1 MVQPTHQP
9 DAVLTLRVTPALRA
23 RLGELLERV
32 PDTGAARLSRHG
44 LAVWCLERGL
54 LEAEAEPPLVLRA
67 PGRAPTPS
75 KPSSPS
81 VSIAPVAETSTPS
94 KPSPS
99 RKKRPKPTPSSSPSS
114 KTSTSPTT
122 PSSSPS
128 GDDSDALRARW
139 RALVTVQGQGAKA
152 AGVSQPWVSR
162 WLAGEKAGSPET
174 LARVAAYL
182 DGLDAAS
189 R

>member
-54 LEAEAEPPLVLRA
+54 LEAEAEPALVLRA

-75 KPSSPS
+75 KPS
-81 VSIAPVAETSTPS
+81 VAPVAETSTPS

-99 RKKRPKPTPSSSPSS
+99 REKRS
-114 KTSTSPTT
+114 KTSTSPPTT
-122 PSSSPS
+122 TSTSPS
-128 GDDSDALRARW
+128 GNDADALRARW
-139 RALVTVQGQGAKA
+139 RALVVLQGQGAKA

-182 DGLDAAS
+182 DTLSSTG
-189 R
+189 

>member
-23 RLGELLERV
+23 RLAELLERV
-32 PDTGAARLSRHG
+32 SDTGAARLSRHG

-54 LEAEAEPPLVLRA
+54 LEAEAEPALVLRA

-99 RKKRPKPTPSSSPSS
+99 REKRSKSTETSP
-114 KTSTSPTT
+114 SPTT

-128 GDDSDALRARW
+128 GNDADALRARW

-162 WLAGEKAGSPET
+162 WLAGEKTGSPET
-174 LARVAAYL
+174 LARITAYL
-182 DGLDAAS
+182 DGLDAAA

>member
-1 MVQPTHQP
+1 MAQPTHQP

-54 LEAEAEPPLVLRA
+54 LEAEAEPALVLRA

-75 KPSSPS
+75 KPS
-81 VSIAPVAETSTPS
+81 
-94 KPSPS
+94 PS
-99 RKKRPKPTPSSSPSS
+99 REKRS
-114 KTSTSPTT
+114 KSTETSPTT

-162 WLAGEKAGSPET
+162 WLAGEKTGSPET

-182 DGLDAAS
+182 DGLDAAG
-189 R
+189 

>member
-23 RLGELLERV
+23 RLAELLERV

-54 LEAEAEPPLVLRA
+54 LEAEAEPALVL
-67 PGRAPTPS
+67 RAPTPS
-75 KPSSPS
+75 KPSPS
-81 VSIAPVAETSTPS
+81 REKRSKSTETSP
-94 KPSPS
+94 
-99 RKKRPKPTPSSSPSS
+99 
-114 KTSTSPTT
+114 SPTT
-122 PSSSPS
+122 PSNSPS
-128 GDDSDALRARW
+128 GDGADALRARW

-162 WLAGEKAGSPET
+162 WLAGEKTGSPET
-174 LARVAAYL
+174 LARITAYL

>member
-23 RLGELLERV
+23 RLAELLERV

-54 LEAEAEPPLVLRA
+54 LEAEAEPALVLRA
-67 PGRAPTPS
+67 PRWAPTPS
-75 KPSSPS
+75 KPS

-99 RKKRPKPTPSSSPSS
+99 REKRSKSTETSP
-114 KTSTSPTT
+114 SPTT

-128 GDDSDALRARW
+128 GDGADALRARW
-139 RALVTVQGQGAKA
+139 RALVVSQGQGARA
-152 AGVSQPWVSR
+152 VGVSQSWVSR
-162 WLAGEKAGSPET
+162 WLAGEKTGSPET
-174 LARVAAYL
+174 LARVAAH
-182 DGLDAAS
+182 LDALAATG
-189 R
+189 

>member
-23 RLGELLERV
+23 RLAELLERV

-54 LEAEAEPPLVLRA
+54 LEAEADPDVVLRA
-67 PGRAPTPS
+67 PGRAVSPS
-75 KPSSPS
+75 KPSVS
-81 VSIAPVAETSTPS
+81 VAPVAETSTP

-99 RKKRPKPTPSSSPSS
+99 REKRSKPTPSN
-114 KTSTSPTT
+114 
-122 PSSSPS
+122 SPS
-128 GDDSDALRARW
+128 GGDADALRARW
-139 RALVTVQGQGAKA
+139 RALVVSQGQGAKA

-162 WLAGEKAGSPET
+162 WLAGEKTGSPET
-174 LARVAAYL
+174 LARIAVYL
-182 DGLDAAS
+182 DTLSSPG
-189 R
+189 

>member
-1 MVQPTHQP
+1 MAQPTHQP

-54 LEAEAEPPLVLRA
+54 LEAEAEPALVLRA

-75 KPSSPS
+75 KPS
-81 VSIAPVAETSTPS
+81 
-94 KPSPS
+94 PS
-99 RKKRPKPTPSSSPSS
+99 REKRS
-114 KTSTSPTT
+114 KSTETSPTT

-162 WLAGEKAGSPET
+162 WLAGEKTGSPET
-174 LARVAAYL
+174 LARVAAHL
-182 DGLDAAS
+182 DALAAAS

>member
-54 LEAEAEPPLVLRA
+54 LEAEAEPDLVLRA

-75 KPSSPS
+75 KPS
-81 VSIAPVAETSTPS
+81 VAPVAETS

-99 RKKRPKPTPSSSPSS
+99 REKHSKSTETSP
-114 KTSTSPTT
+114 SPTT
-122 PSSSPS
+122 PSTSPS
-128 GDDSDALRARW
+128 GNDADALRARW

-174 LARVAAYL
+174 LARITAYL
-182 DGLDAAS
+182 NSLTLNSTG
-189 R
+189 

>member
-44 LAVWCLERGL
+44 RAVWCLERGL
-54 LEAEAEPPLVLRA
+54 LEAEAEPALVLRA
-67 PGRAPTPS
+67 PGWAPTPS
-75 KPSSPS
+75 KPS

-99 RKKRPKPTPSSSPSS
+99 REKRSKPTTSSSPSS
-114 KTSTSPTT
+114 KTSTSPPTT
-122 PSSSPS
+122 TSSSPS
-128 GDDSDALRARW
+128 GNDADALRARW
-139 RALVTVQGQGAKA
+139 RALVTVQGQGARA
-152 AGVSQPWVSR
+152 VGVSQSWVSR
-162 WLAGEKAGSPET
+162 WLAGEKTGSPET
-174 LARVAAYL
+174 LARVAAH
-182 DGLDAAS
+182 LDALAATG
-189 R
+189 

>member
-1 MVQPTHQP
+1 MVQQTHQP
-9 DAVLTLRVTPALRA
+9 DAVLTLRVTPVLRT
-23 RLGELLERV
+23 RLAELLERV

-75 KPSSPS
+75 KPNSPS

-99 RKKRPKPTPSSSPSS
+99 GEKRSKP
-114 KTSTSPTT
+114 KTSTSPPTT

-128 GDDSDALRARW
+128 GDGADALRARW
-139 RALVTVQGQGAKA
+139 RALVVSQGQGAKA

-162 WLAGEKAGSPET
+162 WLAGTKTGSPET
-174 LARVAAYL
+174 LARITAYL
-182 DGLDAAS
+182 DTLAAAG
-189 R
+189 

>member
-1 MVQPTHQP
+1 MAQPTHQP

-44 LAVWCLERGL
+44 LACWCLERGL
-54 LEAEAEPPLVLRA
+54 LEAEAEPALVLRA

-75 KPSSPS
+75 KPS
-81 VSIAPVAETSTPS
+81 VAPVAETSTGSASRASREKRS
-94 KPSPS
+94 KS
-99 RKKRPKPTPSSSPSS
+99 TE
-114 KTSTSPTT
+114 TSPTT

-162 WLAGEKAGSPET
+162 WLAGEKTGSPET
-174 LARVAAYL
+174 LARIAAYL
-182 DGLDAAS
+182 DALAAAG
-189 R
+189 

>member
-75 KPSSPS
+75 KPS
-81 VSIAPVAETSTPS
+81 VAPVAETSTPS
-94 KPSPS
+94 PS
-99 RKKRPKPTPSSSPSS
+99 REKRS
-114 KTSTSPTT
+114 KSTETLPSPTT

-128 GDDSDALRARW
+128 GDGADALRARW

-182 DGLDAAS
+182 DTLSSTG
-189 R
+189 

>member
-54 LEAEAEPPLVLRA
+54 LEAEADPDVVLRA

-75 KPSSPS
+75 KPSPS
-81 VSIAPVAETSTPS
+81 REKRSKSTETSP
-94 KPSPS
+94 
-99 RKKRPKPTPSSSPSS
+99 
-114 KTSTSPTT
+114 SPTT

-128 GDDSDALRARW
+128 GADADALRARW
-139 RALVTVQGQGAKA
+139 RALVAVQGKGAKA

-162 WLAGEKAGSPET
+162 WLAGEKTGSPEL
-174 LARVAAYL
+174 LARIAAYL
-182 DGLDAAS
+182 DSLAPPSTG
-189 R
+189 

>member
-23 RLGELLERV
+23 RLAELLERV

-54 LEAEAEPPLVLRA
+54 LEAEAEPALVLRA

-99 RKKRPKPTPSSSPSS
+99 REKRSKSTETSP
-114 KTSTSPTT
+114 SPTT

-128 GDDSDALRARW
+128 GNDADALRARW

-162 WLAGEKAGSPET
+162 WLAGEKTGSPET
-174 LARVAAYL
+174 LARITAYL
-182 DGLDAAS
+182 DGLDAAA

>member
-54 LEAEAEPPLVLRA
+54 LEAEAEPDLVLRA
-67 PGRAPTPS
+67 PGRVASRS

-81 VSIAPVAETSTPS
+81 VSVAPVAE
-94 KPSPS
+94 
-99 RKKRPKPTPSSSPSS
+99 
-114 KTSTSPTT
+114 TSPTT

>member
-1 MVQPTHQP
+1 MIQPTHQP
-9 DAVLTLRVTPALRA
+9 DAVLTLRVTPVLRA
-23 RLGELLERV
+23 RLAELLERV

-75 KPSSPS
+75 KPS
-81 VSIAPVAETSTPS
+81 VAPVAETSTPS

-99 RKKRPKPTPSSSPSS
+99 REKRSKSTETSP
-114 KTSTSPTT
+114 SPTT
-122 PSSSPS
+122 PSNSPS
-128 GDDSDALRARW
+128 GDDADALRARW
-139 RALVTVQGQGAKA
+139 RALVVSQGQGAKA

-162 WLAGEKAGSPET
+162 WLAGEKTGSLET
-174 LARVAAYL
+174 LARIAAYL

>member
-54 LEAEAEPPLVLRA
+54 LEAEADPDVVLRA

-75 KPSSPS
+75 KPSPSREKRSKSTETSPS
-81 VSIAPVAETSTPS
+81 
-94 KPSPS
+94 
-99 RKKRPKPTPSSSPSS
+99 PTPSA
-114 KTSTSPTT
+114 
-122 PSSSPS
+122 SPS
-128 GDDSDALRARW
+128 GDGGDALRARW
-139 RALVTVQGQGAKA
+139 RALVTVQGKGAKA

-162 WLAGEKAGSPET
+162 WLAGEKTGSPET
-174 LARVAAYL
+174 LARIASYL
-182 DGLDAAS
+182 DSLAP
-189 R
+189 

>member
-23 RLGELLERV
+23 RLAELLERV

-75 KPSSPS
+75 KPSPS
-81 VSIAPVAETSTPS
+81 REKRSKSTETSP
-94 KPSPS
+94 
-99 RKKRPKPTPSSSPSS
+99 
-114 KTSTSPTT
+114 SPTT

-128 GDDSDALRARW
+128 GDDADALRVRW

-162 WLAGEKAGSPET
+162 WLAGEKTGSPST
-174 LARVAAYL
+174 LARIAAYL
-182 DGLDAAS
+182 DTLTG
-189 R
+189 

>member
-54 LEAEAEPPLVLRA
+54 LEAEAEPALVLRA

-81 VSIAPVAETSTPS
+81 VSVAPVAE
-94 KPSPS
+94 
-99 RKKRPKPTPSSSPSS
+99 
-114 KTSTSPTT
+114 TSPTT

>member
-1 MVQPTHQP
+1 MAQPTHQP

-54 LEAEAEPPLVLRA
+54 LEAEAEPALVLRA
-67 PGRAPTPS
+67 PGRASSPS
-75 KPSSPS
+75 KPS
-81 VSIAPVAETSTPS
+81 VAPVAEPSTPS

-114 KTSTSPTT
+114 KTSTSPPTT

-162 WLAGEKAGSPET
+162 WLAGEKTGSPET
-174 LARVAAYL
+174 LARIAAYL
-182 DGLDAAS
+182 DALAAAG
-189 R
+189 

>member
-54 LEAEAEPPLVLRA
+54 LEAEADPDVVLRA

-75 KPSSPS
+75 KPSPS
-81 VSIAPVAETSTPS
+81 REKRSKSTETSP
-94 KPSPS
+94 
-99 RKKRPKPTPSSSPSS
+99 
-114 KTSTSPTT
+114 SPTT

-128 GDDSDALRARW
+128 GADADALRARW
-139 RALVTVQGQGAKA
+139 RALVTVQGKGAKA
-152 AGVSQPWVSR
+152 AGVSQPWISR
-162 WLAGEKAGSPET
+162 WLAGEKTGSSET
-174 LARVAAYL
+174 LARIAAYL
-182 DGLDAAS
+182 DTLTPPSTG
-189 R
+189 

>member
-23 RLGELLERV
+23 RLAELLERV

-99 RKKRPKPTPSSSPSS
+99 REKRSKSTETSP
-114 KTSTSPTT
+114 SPTT

-128 GDDSDALRARW
+128 GNDADALRARW

>member
-23 RLGELLERV
+23 RLAELLERV

-94 KPSPS
+94 TPSPS
-99 RKKRPKPTPSSSPSS
+99 REKRSKSTETSP
-114 KTSTSPTT
+114 SPTT

-128 GDDSDALRARW
+128 GDGADALRARW

-162 WLAGEKAGSPET
+162 WLAGEKTGSLET
-174 LARVAAYL
+174 LARVAAH
-182 DGLDAAS
+182 LDALAATG
-189 R
+189 

>member
-1 MVQPTHQP
+1 MAQPTHQP

-54 LEAEAEPPLVLRA
+54 LEAEAEPALVLRA

-75 KPSSPS
+75 KPS
-81 VSIAPVAETSTPS
+81 VAPVAETSTPS

-99 RKKRPKPTPSSSPSS
+99 REKRS
-114 KTSTSPTT
+114 KSTETSPTT

-162 WLAGEKAGSPET
+162 WLAGEKTGSPET
-174 LARVAAYL
+174 LARIAAYL
-182 DGLDAAS
+182 DALAAAS

>member
-1 MVQPTHQP
+1 MAQPTHQP

-54 LEAEAEPPLVLRA
+54 LEAEAEPALVLRA

-75 KPSSPS
+75 KPS
-81 VSIAPVAETSTPS
+81 
-94 KPSPS
+94 PS
-99 RKKRPKPTPSSSPSS
+99 REKRS
-114 KTSTSPTT
+114 KSTETSPTT

-162 WLAGEKAGSPET
+162 WLAGEKTGSPET

-182 DGLDAAS
+182 DGLDAVS

>member
-1 MVQPTHQP
+1 MAQPTHQP

-54 LEAEAEPPLVLRA
+54 LEAEAEPALVLRA

-75 KPSSPS
+75 KPS
-81 VSIAPVAETSTPS
+81 VAPVAETSTPS

-99 RKKRPKPTPSSSPSS
+99 REKRS
-114 KTSTSPTT
+114 KSTETSPTT

-162 WLAGEKAGSPET
+162 WLAGEKTGSPET
-174 LARVAAYL
+174 LARIAAYL
-182 DGLDAAS
+182 DALAAAG
-189 R
+189 

>member
-1 MVQPTHQP
+1 MAQPTHQP

-54 LEAEAEPPLVLRA
+54 LEAEAEPALVLRA

-75 KPSSPS
+75 KPS
-81 VSIAPVAETSTPS
+81 VAPVAETSTPS

-99 RKKRPKPTPSSSPSS
+99 REKRS
-114 KTSTSPTT
+114 KSTETSPTT

-162 WLAGEKAGSPET
+162 WLAGEKTGSPET

-182 DGLDAAS
+182 DGLDAAG
-189 R
+189 

>member
-23 RLGELLERV
+23 RLAELLERV

-54 LEAEAEPPLVLRA
+54 LEAEAEPALVLRA

-81 VSIAPVAETSTPS
+81 VSIAPVAE
-94 KPSPS
+94 
-99 RKKRPKPTPSSSPSS
+99 
-114 KTSTSPTT
+114 TSPTT